1 MAFGGDLE
9 QQDEVLSE
17 INMTPLVDVMLVL
30 LIIFIIT
37 VPVLTHTVPLQL
49 PQSSRQQSA
58 EQEPDKV
65 SISIQADGSLFW
77 NNQAVSRDEM
87 AVLLQQAASV
97 EPAPQLQIYGD
108 KTVAY
113 EQVLWVMA
121 TAQQSG
127 LSQLGFVTEPLN

>member
-87 AVLLQQAASV
+87 AVLLQQAASA

>member
-37 VPVLTHTVPLQL
+37 VPVLTHTVPLDL
-49 PQSSRQQSA
+49 PQVSQQPS
-58 EQEPDKV
+58 QTEPDTV
-65 SISIQADGSLFW
+65 SISIRADGAVFW
-77 NNQAVSRDEM
+77 DSQPVTREALTE
-87 AVLLQQAASV
+87 LLQQAAMAPV
-97 EPAPQLQIYGD
+97 TPQLQIYGD

-113 EQVLWVMA
+113 EQVLLVMA
-121 TAQQSG
+121 AAQQAG
-127 LSQLGFVTEPLN
+127 LTRLGFVTEPDH